1 MSSALSI
8 EIFKPVNTGMD
19 TWYDWDTSD
28 QPVWSLYREWL
39 DPEIMGER
47 FTESGGFGDDE

>member
-1 MSSALSI
+1 
-8 EIFKPVNTGMD
+8 MD